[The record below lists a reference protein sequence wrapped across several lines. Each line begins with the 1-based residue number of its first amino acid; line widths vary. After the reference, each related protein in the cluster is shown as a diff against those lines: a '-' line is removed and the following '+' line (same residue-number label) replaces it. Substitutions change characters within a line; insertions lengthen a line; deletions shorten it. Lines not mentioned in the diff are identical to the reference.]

1 MGNAIRLAKPFG
13 FLLAYIFGKISP
25 NNSTTAVI
33 IPTSNKNCNHGCDMD
48 SKNNEVSDAK
58 TSTVAMLIR
67 LLSNKIIAKS
77 RLGFLRKCAMIRSD
91 LFDAFVASLMYDGAN
106 EKKATSAP
114 ETSAEPSKSSNNKT
128 TFTVSSV
135 SKPKTK

>member
-1 MGNAIRLAKPFG
+1 
-13 FLLAYIFGKISP
+13 
-25 NNSTTAVI
+25 
-33 IPTSNKNCNHGCDMD
+33 
-48 SKNNEVSDAK
+48 
-58 TSTVAMLIR
+58 MLIR

-91 LFDAFVASLMYDGAN
+91 LFDAFVASLMYEGAN

-114 ETSAEPSKSSNNKT
+114 ETSAEPSKSSNNKI

>member
-1 MGNAIRLAKPFG
+1 
-13 FLLAYIFGKISP
+13 
-25 NNSTTAVI
+25 
-33 IPTSNKNCNHGCDMD
+33 MD

-58 TSTVAMLIR
+58 TSTIAMLIR
-67 LLSNKIIAKS
+67 LLSNKIIANS
-77 RLGFLRKCAMIRSD
+77 RLGFLRKYAMMRSD
-91 LFDAFVASLMYDGAN
+91 LFGAFVASLMYEGAN

-114 ETSAEPSKSSNNKT
+114 ETNAELSRRNSNKI